1 MFFCLRNKEPADL
14 ERVISMIMQLT
25 SGFTYDVKDVKEA
38 PRHTGLYFSM
48 IIGAFECLYQKIFWE
63 SPGQD
68 EKPPPPTSQTGPM
81 EEQRGTR
88 PKESP
93 LVIVQAAR

>member
-1 MFFCLRNKEPADL
+1 MSIYCMMML
-14 ERVISMIMQLT
+14 LT
-25 SGFTYDVKDVKEA
+25 SGFTHDVKDVKET
-38 PRHTGLYFSM
+38 PRHTGPHFAANQTQFM
-48 IIGAFECLYQKIFWE
+48 IDIGTFECLYQKIFWE
-63 SPGQD
+63 SPGLD

>member
-1 MFFCLRNKEPADL
+1 M
-14 ERVISMIMQLT
+14 V
-25 SGFTYDVKDVKEA
+25 
-38 PRHTGLYFSM
+38 
-48 IIGAFECLYQKIFWE
+48 IGAFECLYQKIFWE